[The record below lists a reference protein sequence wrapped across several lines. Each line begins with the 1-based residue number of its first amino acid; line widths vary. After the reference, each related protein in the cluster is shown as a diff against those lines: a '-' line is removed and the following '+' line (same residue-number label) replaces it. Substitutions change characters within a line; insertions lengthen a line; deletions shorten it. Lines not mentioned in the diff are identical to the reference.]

1 MSTYSATPV
10 KLEDITLPADGE
22 DVDAAS
28 VNVPIE
34 SIADGVMHVRLHS
47 RCFGWESAYD
57 DVGAD
62 GWPPNVEDTEYR
74 SNAGTGVR
82 ERIRIP
88 VGDGVDLESVDILF
102 KVTSSHLPTTKLKGI
117 VRRLDLTTGTATDCC
132 SVTQASGADAAGY
145 YASGAMRTLNL
156 PLTTAKTCD
165 ATKHVF
171 YLEITAET
179 GGSAAADENRVYGF
193 RAVFAATP

>member
-1 MSTYSATPV
+1 MSTYAPSPV
-10 KLEDITLPADGE
+10 ALGDVTLPADGE

-28 VNVPIE
+28 VNVPLE
-34 SIADGVMHVRLHS
+34 AALDGVTHVRRHARS
-47 RCFGWESAYD
+47 FGWESAYD

-74 SNAGTGVR
+74 SNAATGVR

-88 VGDGVDLESVDILF
+88 VGDAIDLDAVDIFF
-102 KVTSSHLPTTKLKGI
+102 KITSSHLPTTKFKGI

-132 SVTQASGADAAGY
+132 TVTQASGADAAGY

-171 YLEITAET
+171 YVEITAET

-193 RAVFAATP
+193 RATYAATP